1 MCLERLNR
9 DQRITAAAAKRRVV
23 GDLGVRAARHHLTVV
38 KRRGNVRCTSVPA
51 LTCAPALCP
60 KGDSCSRLRTSV
72 QATSRTDIDEMTTRR
87 LMHRN
92 SPPKPRPTE
101 TGSIPF
107 LVGLVAYYG
116 RRGVAPLAKTF

>member
-23 GDLGVRAARHHLTVV
+23 GDLGDLGVLGVRAARHHLTVV

-72 QATSRTDIDEMTTRR
+72 QATSRTDIDEMTMRR
-87 LMHRN
+87 PVHRN

-101 TGSIPF
+101 TGYRPF
-107 LVGLVAYYG
+107 LVGLVDY
-116 RRGVAPLAKTF
+116 